1 MAHLEEKLDKILLK
15 ATKLIEQNNQY
26 RQILMDLSNKVSLL
40 ETENKALR
48 VELIA
53 KTQNTEIVLDKE
65 KLKEQIEKYL
75 SDIDLSIQWLSDLD

>member
-1 MAHLEEKLDKILLK
+1 
-15 ATKLIEQNNQY
+15 
-26 RQILMDLSNKVSLL
+26 
-40 ETENKALR
+40 
-48 VELIA
+48 LIA

>member
-48 VELIA
+48 VELLA

>member
-48 VELIA
+48 DELIA

-75 SDIDLSIQWLSDLD
+75 SDIDLSIQCLSDLD

>member
-48 VELIA
+48 DELIA

>member
-1 MAHLEEKLDKILLK
+1 MAHLEEKLDKIILK
-15 ATKLIEQNNQY
+15 AAKLIEQNNQY

-40 ETENKALR
+40 EIENKALR
-48 VELIA
+48 DELIS

>member
-1 MAHLEEKLDKILLK
+1 MAHLEEKLDKIILK
-15 ATKLIEQNNQY
+15 AAKLIEQNNQY

-48 VELIA
+48 DELIA

>member
-1 MAHLEEKLDKILLK
+1 MAHLEEKLDKIILK
-15 ATKLIEQNNQY
+15 AAKLIEQNNQY

>member
-1 MAHLEEKLDKILLK
+1 MAHLEEKLDAILLK

-26 RQILMDLSNKVSLL
+26 RRIVMDLSNKINLL

-48 VELIA
+48 DELISKA
-53 KTQNTEIVLDKE
+53 QNTEIVPDKE
-65 KLKEQIEKYL
+65 KLKQQIDKYL

>member
-1 MAHLEEKLDKILLK
+1 MAHLEEKLDEIILK
-15 ATKLIEQNNQY
+15 AIKLIEQNNQY
-26 RQILMDLSNKVSLL
+26 QRIVMDLSNKISLL

-48 VELIA
+48 DELIA
-53 KTQNTEIVLDKE
+53 KAQNTEVVHDKE

>member
-40 ETENKALR
+40 EIENKALR

>member
-26 RQILMDLSNKVSLL
+26 RHILMDLSNKVSLL

-48 VELIA
+48 VELLA